1 MKCRPT
7 LPHSTTTQPIPSHYN
22 DTLTPRRG
30 NSGRSLP
37 ERTPTELNTARIYRR
52 FYAAFQLRDLCNE
65 LPIHAVARKYATPRG
80 FVQTLAQT
88 CHGFAAGMIKFCQ
101 QMGWGMLAAVLE
113 HMADRLRAGARAD
126 LLDLARITYVKS
138 RTARVLWE
146 NGFRSVRSVA
156 EAGAVDIVPIL
167 MLVRL
172 CRQKQSPVAQGGVRR
187 RWHG

>member
-1 MKCRPT
+1 MA
-7 LPHSTTTQPIPSHYN
+7 H
-22 DTLTPRRG
+22 
-30 NSGRSLP
+30 
-37 ERTPTELNTARIYRR
+37 
-52 FYAAFQLRDLCNE
+52 
-65 LPIHAVARKYATPRG
+65 KYATPRG

-88 CHGFAAGMIKFCQ
+88 CHGFAAGMIKFCA

-156 EAGAVDIVPIL
+156 EAGAGEIVPVLI
-167 MLVRL
+167 MVRGPW
-172 CRQKQSPVAQGGVRR
+172 RNGSRVVGG
-187 RWHG
+187 GP